1 MIFIAILLVVLI
13 VAVVYVSLLLRVS
26 IQKQNETI
34 NAIKSQTQSIILQD
48 NSMQTI
54 KQHVVT
60 LEESVLELSVNS
72 INIKAKLKNFVF
84 NAMKNNEVQMTIE
97 AASTSMNIPLNKAKR
112 MLLVLVELKIITV
125 VGEDIEFR
133 IKKEQLSAALE
144 KIDMFFNGEMRY

>member
-1 MIFIAILLVVLI
+1 MVFIAILLILLI
-13 VAVVYVSLLLRVS
+13 AAVVYVGLLLRVS

-48 NSMQTI
+48 NSIQSV
-54 KQHVVT
+54 KQHVIT
-60 LEESVLELSVNS
+60 LEEGVLELSVNS

-84 NAMKNNEVQMTIE
+84 MSMKNNDIKTTVE
-97 AASTSMNIPLNKAKR
+97 AASNSMNVPLNRAKR

-125 VGEDIEFR
+125 IGEDIEFR
-133 IKKEQLSAALE
+133 IKKEQLAAALE

>member
-26 IQKQNETI
+26 IQKQDETI
-34 NAIKSQTQSIILQD
+34 SAIKSQTQSIILQD
-48 NSMQTI
+48 NSMQSL

-72 INIKAKLKNFVF
+72 INIKSKLKNFVF
-84 NAMKNNEVQMTIE
+84 MSMKNNDLKTTVER
-97 AASTSMNIPLNKAKR
+97 AANSMNIPLNKAKR

-125 VGEDIEFR
+125 IGEEIEFR
-133 IKKEQLSAALE
+133 IKKEQLAVALE
-144 KIDMFFNGEMRY
+144 KIDMFFNGEMR

>member
-26 IQKQNETI
+26 IQKQDETI
-34 NAIKSQTQSIILQD
+34 SAIKSQTQSIILQD
-48 NSMQTI
+48 NSMQSL
-54 KQHVVT
+54 KQHVIT

>member
-26 IQKQNETI
+26 IQKQDETI
-34 NAIKSQTQSIILQD
+34 SAIKSQTQSIILQD
-48 NSMQTI
+48 NSMQSL

>member
-1 MIFIAILLVVLI
+1 MVFIAILLILLI
-13 VAVVYVSLLLRVS
+13 AAVVYVGLLLRVS
-26 IQKQNETI
+26 IQKQDETI
-34 NAIKSQTQSIILQD
+34 SAIKSQTQSIILQD

>member
-1 MIFIAILLVVLI
+1 MIFIAILLVILI
-13 VAVVYVSLLLRVS
+13 AAVVYVSLLLRVS
-26 IQKQNETI
+26 IQKQDEMV

-48 NSMQTI
+48 NSMQSL
-54 KQHVVT
+54 KQHVIT

-84 NAMKNNEVQMTIE
+84 NSMKNNDINTTIE
-97 AASTSMNIPLNKAKR
+97 AASASMNLPVNKAKR

-125 VGEDIEFR
+125 IGEEIEFR
-133 IKKEQLSAALE
+133 IKKEQLTVALE

>member
-1 MIFIAILLVVLI
+1 MVFIAILLILLI
-13 VAVVYVSLLLRVS
+13 AAVVYVGLLLRVS
-26 IQKQNETI
+26 IQKQDETI

-125 VGEDIEFR
+125 IGEDIEFR

>member
-1 MIFIAILLVVLI
+1 MIFIAILLILLI
-13 VAVVYVSLLLRVS
+13 AAVVYVGLLLRVS
-26 IQKQNETI
+26 IQKQDETI
-34 NAIKSQTQSIILQD
+34 SAIKSQTQSIILQD

>member
-1 MIFIAILLVVLI
+1 MVFIAILLILLI
-13 VAVVYVSLLLRVS
+13 AAVVYVGLLLRVS

>member
-26 IQKQNETI
+26 IQKQDETI
-34 NAIKSQTQSIILQD
+34 SAIKSQTQSIILQD